1 MVQWH
6 WDLHKR
12 KRTGGVKVPYRKK
25 RRYERGGEIHLVTL
39 GEFEAR
45 PRRARGGNTKVGVVS
60 ANFANVVMKDG
71 TVKKLQI
78 TRVVRNPSNRDY
90 DRRKV
95 ITKGTVIETPEGTA
109 VVTSRPGQDG
119 VINAVLIEP
128 KAS

>member
-6 WDLHKR
+6 WDLHKK

-45 PRRARGGNTKVGVVS
+45 PRRARGGNIKVGVVS
-60 ANFANVVMKDG
+60 TDFANVVMKDG
-71 TVKKLQI
+71 SVKKLKI
-78 TRVVRNPSNRDY
+78 LRVVRNPSNRDY

-95 ITKGTVIETPEGTA
+95 ITKGTVIETTEGTA

-119 VINAVLIEP
+119 VVNAVLVEA